1 MTPRSLMILAGATAI
16 AVAGAIAAVVMQPN
30 VAPPKEGRPVFAGLV
45 DKINDVRSIEIIR
58 TEESFTMN
66 RKGDGWVMKD
76 RYDYPVRFD
85 KVKEAL
91 LTLGE
96 MKTVEPATNKSELF
110 NKLEVAPAGKDST
123 GGQITLKDGNGRV
136 IASLLIGRRAY
147 SRGPAALDQTYVRKP
162 DENQAWLVKGA
173 IDVGRRAVDWLA
185 RDIIDVNRD
194 RVREVQVREP
204 DGKMLVVRETGVE
217 KGKFEIVDKPANA
230 KVIADIN
237 VWTVAGLAEE
247 VSLNE
252 VKPAAEVGITG
263 TEDPQAVVY
272 SRDGLVITVRMRK
285 IGDDTWATFE
295 TKVDAA
301 QRELAKIKNDLR
313 PIDAVR
319 RQSDEINA
327 RAKGWAYQL
336 QTHTLSRLNSK
347 LADLVEFPKPDEKKQ
362 GS

>member
-1 MTPRSLMILAGATAI
+1 MTPRSLMVLAAATAI
-16 AVAGAIAAVVMQPN
+16 AVAGAVAAVVLQPN

-45 DKINDVRSIEIIR
+45 EKINDIRAIDIVR
-58 TEESFTMN
+58 TEEAFTMV

-91 LTLGE
+91 LTMTE
-96 MKTVEPATNKSELF
+96 MKTLEPATNKSELF
-110 NKLEVAPAGKDST
+110 NKLEVAPSGKDST
-123 GGQITLKDGNGRV
+123 GGQITLKDANGRV
-136 IASLLIGRRAY
+136 IASLLVGRRAY
-147 SRGPAALDQTYVRKP
+147 SRGPAAIDQLYVRKP

-173 IDVGRRAVDWLA
+173 IDVGRRPVDWLV

-194 RVREVQVREP
+194 RVRETQVREP

-217 KGKFEIVDKPANA
+217 KGKFEIVDKPADA

-252 VKPAAEVGITG
+252 VKPAAEVGFAG
-263 TEDPQAVVY
+263 NEEPQAIVF
-272 SRDGLVITVRMRK
+272 SRDGLVITVRVRK
-285 IGDDTWATFE
+285 VGDDTWATFE
-295 TKVDAA
+295 TKVDPA

-313 PIDAVR
+313 PIDLVR
-319 RQSDEINA
+319 RQSDEVNA
-327 RAKGWAYQL
+327 RTKGWAYQL

-347 LADLVEFPKPDEKKQ
+347 LSELVEFPKPEEKKQ